1 MIDKLKQY
9 SEAWAGFV
17 EWIIDKGYKTDKYFI
32 YATVDGIDGLN
43 YIISDYELYGL
54 AIEWLESKKIKMS
67 IRYYPLSDKYDFL
80 VYEMLGISFEYY
92 QSKEKFIRSSEATK
106 AGIIKGFEILNNQKE
121 K

>member
-9 SEAWAGFV
+9 EVAWARFV

-54 AIEWLESKKIKMS
+54 CIEWLDSKRIYLTITS
-67 IRYYPLSDKYDFL
+67 YYDYWIWLILKKEEIDYRIPFEEKLS
-80 VYEMLGISFEYY
+80 S
-92 QSKEKFIRSSEATK
+92 RTEATE